1 MSSNDP
7 NVNYK
12 FKTENF
18 LETIFKHASLKKKII
33 RGKFIR
39 RNFLW
44 LKNKYSW
51 DPFKLTYK
59 KQRNLCVSIRRKSI
73 TNCINKLSDKGFT
86 A

>member
-33 RGKFIR
+33 RDKFKR
-39 RNFLW
+39 LNFLW
-44 LKNKYSW
+44 LKNKYYW
-51 DPFKLTYK
+51 DPFKLAYK
-59 KQRNLCVSIRRKSI
+59 KQRNLCVSVRRKSI
-73 TNCINKLSDKGFT
+73 ANCIIKLSDKGFT

>member
-39 RNFLW
+39 RNFL
-44 LKNKYSW
+44 
-51 DPFKLTYK
+51 
-59 KQRNLCVSIRRKSI
+59 
-73 TNCINKLSDKGFT
+73 
-86 A
+86 